1 MRMKF
6 TRAVQVTMTVGLA
19 TGLAG
24 WLFSQT
30 PASQTPAEAQKG
42 APKGFAPD
50 PNARPNAVEHIKVHG
65 KSLEGNLLGDSPD
78 RDVFVYLPPSY
89 AANRN
94 RRYPVVY
101 MLHGYGL
108 TAERWVPF
116 IGMPTLAD
124 KDIAAG
130 TAKEMIL
137 VNPDAYNKYN
147 GSMYSS
153 SPTNGDWETFIT
165 QELVTYIDAHY
176 RTIATRASRGL
187 AGHSMGGYGT
197 WRLAMKYPEVY
208 SSIYAMS
215 SCCLMNNPQPP
226 GAGRGGGA
234 PDAAK
239 QSAKQAPPAAD
250 KGGDK
255 GKAAAKGLGG
265 FANTPFAEAAAWS
278 SNPKRPPLFFDQPT
292 EDGKFRPE
300 IAAKWVANSPLAMV
314 DQYLGSLKRFKS
326 IAMDVGTRDTLAG
339 SNRQL
344 DALLTQFDIPHTFET
359 YDGDHTSNV
368 KDRFEQK
375 VLPFFSTNLSFE
387 SAKDQ
392 AKSQPKAPSRN

>member
-1 MRMKF
+1 M
-6 TRAVQVTMTVGLA
+6 
-19 TGLAG
+19 AG

-30 PASQTPAEAQKG
+30 PAPQAEAQKG

-89 AANRN
+89 QTNRN
-94 RRYPVVY
+94 QRYPVVY
-101 MLHGYGL
+101 LLHGYGL
-108 TAERWVPF
+108 NAEAYLAAF
-116 IGMPTLAD
+116 GIPTRVD

-130 TAKEMIL
+130 TSKEMIL
-137 VNPDAYNKYN
+137 VNPDAFNKYN

-165 QELVTYIDAHY
+165 QELVAYIDSHY
-176 RTIATRASRGL
+176 RTLATRESRGL
-187 AGHSMGGYGT
+187 GGHSMGGYGT
-197 WRLAMKYPEVY
+197 WRLAMKYPQVY

-226 GAGRGGGA
+226 GAGRGAAA
-234 PDAAK
+234 P
-239 QSAKQAPPAAD
+239 QAAAD

-255 GKAAAKGLGG
+255 GGKGAAKGGRGGG
-265 FANTPFAEAAAWS
+265 FGNVQFAEAAAWS
-278 SNPKRPPLFFDQPT
+278 SNPKKPPLFFDQPT
-292 EDGKFRPE
+292 EDGKFNPA

-314 DQYLGSLKRFKS
+314 DQYLGSLKTFKA
-326 IAMDVGTRDTLAG
+326 IAMDVGLQDTLAG
-339 SNRQL
+339 SNQQF
-344 DALLTQFDIPHTFET
+344 DAILTQFDIPHTYET
-359 YDGDHTSNV
+359 YEGDHTNHV

-375 VLPFFSTNLSFE
+375 VLPFFTANLSFMPVK
-387 SAKDQ
+387 SHAKP
-392 AKSQPKAPSRN
+392 AKP